1 MEDNAPKKSM
11 LGNDLTVRAI
21 SGAVMIAI
29 AAIAIYLGG
38 HAFWFLLAIGAVAM
52 QHEWAGLVQSPQHR
66 KLSMLALFV
75 PISIMS
81 PFAAGPGF
89 LALGLIAAAAVF
101 VMVIERG
108 WALAS
113 GVIYCGLPVLALL
126 YLRGDP
132 EDGLLLALWA
142 MALVWATDIGAYF
155 AGRSI
160 GGPKLA
166 PAISPNKTWAGLIG
180 GMVAALA
187 TGFAMHFYAGLPF
200 FLVVASPVL
209 AVLAQCGDLLESGM
223 KRKAGLKDSSNL
235 IPGHGGV
242 LDRVDGLVPVAIVA
256 GATVAILQNI

>member
-1 MEDNAPKKSM
+1 MVR
-11 LGNDLTVRAI
+11 TV
-21 SGAVMIAI
+21 SGMAMGAI
-29 AAIAIYLGG
+29 AATAIYLGG
-38 HAFWFLLAIGAVAM
+38 HAFWLLLAVGGVIM
-52 QHEWAGLVQSPQHR
+52 QHEWADLVQRPNNR
-66 KLSMLALFV
+66 KLAMFALFV

-89 LALGLIAAAAVF
+89 LALGLIAAAAIF
-101 VMVIERG
+101 VMVVDRG

-113 GVIYCGLPVLALL
+113 GVLYSGLPVLALL

-132 EDGLLLALWA
+132 DDGLWLALWA

-155 AGRSI
+155 AGRAI

-166 PAISPNKTWAGLIG
+166 PGISPNKTWAGLIG
-180 GMVAALA
+180 GMVAAL
-187 TGFAMHFYAGLPF
+187 GIGLVMHIHTGLPA
-200 FLVVASPVL
+200 FLVFASPVL
-209 AVLAQCGDLLESGM
+209 AILAQCGDLLESGM